1 MNILLV
7 TMEMQVGGAETH
19 VFELAKELKKRGNNV
34 IVMSA
39 GGKYAD
45 ELEKAGVKHIYAP
58 LKNKKPQNILKSYK
72 MIKETVISEKIDVVH
87 AHARIPGFI
96 SGLICKKLKLPLV
109 TTVHGIYKVTPLL
122 KLLTN
127 WGEKTLTVSEDI
139 KAQVIK
145 DYKLKEE
152 NVNVTVNG
160 INTNVFSK
168 GKSVVP
174 ELNDAKFKI
183 IHVSRLD
190 ADSSDIAEKLINI
203 MDELNKR
210 LNKNLELVIVGS
222 GNKFKY
228 LKELSK
234 DKESVKMLGLRTDV
248 SEILKAGNVFVGVSR
263 AALEAMATQLPV
275 ILAGNPNY
283 YQGYIGIFN
292 KSNLENAINTNFCCR
307 DCEETTNEK
316 LIKDIIEIYDMSKE
330 ERDEMGNYNR
340 SVVED
345 MYSVDKMVN
354 DCEKMYKE
362 VLKSK

>member
-45 ELEKAGVKHIYAP
+45 ELEKAGIKHIYAP

-72 MIKETVISEKIDVVH
+72 IIKETVINEKIDVVH

-96 SGLICKKLKLPLV
+96 SGLVCKKLKLPLV
-109 TTVHGIYKVTPLL
+109 TTVHGIYKVTPIL

-139 KAQVIK
+139 KSQVIK
-145 DYKLKEE
+145 DYKLNPED
-152 NVNVTVNG
+152 VSVTVNG
-160 INTNVFSK
+160 INTDVFSN

-174 ELNDAKFKI
+174 ELNDAKFKVV
-183 IHVSRLD
+183 HVSRLD
-190 ADSSDIAEKLINI
+190 IDSSDVAEKLINI
-203 MDELNKR
+203 IDELNKR
-210 LNKNLELVIVGS
+210 LNKNLELVIVGT
-222 GNKFKY
+222 GDKFED

-234 DKESVKMLGLRTDV
+234 NKDDVKMLGLRTDV
-248 SEILKAGNVFVGVSR
+248 SEILKAGNLFVGVSR

-283 YQGYIGIFN
+283 HQGYIGIFDKN
-292 KSNLENAINTNFCCR
+292 KLENAISTNFCCR
-307 DCEETTNEK
+307 DCEEVTNEK
-316 LIKDIIEIYDMSKE
+316 LIRDILEIYDMSKE
-330 ERDEMGNYNR
+330 EKEEMGKYNR

-362 VLKSK
+362 VLK

>member
-45 ELEKAGVKHIYAP
+45 ELEKAGIKHIYAP

-72 MIKETVISEKIDVVH
+72 IIKETVINEKIDVVH

-96 SGLICKKLKLPLV
+96 SGLVCKKLKLPLV
-109 TTVHGIYKVTPLL
+109 TTVHGIYKVTPIL

-139 KAQVIK
+139 KSQVIK
-145 DYKLKEE
+145 DYKLNPED
-152 NVNVTVNG
+152 VSVTVNG
-160 INTNVFSK
+160 INTDVFSN

-174 ELNDAKFKI
+174 ELNDAKFKVV
-183 IHVSRLD
+183 HVSRLD
-190 ADSSDIAEKLINI
+190 IDSSDVAEKLINI
-203 MDELNKR
+203 IDELNKR
-210 LNKNLELVIVGS
+210 LNKNLELVIVGT
-222 GNKFKY
+222 GNKFED

-234 DKESVKMLGLRTDV
+234 NKDDVKMLGLRTDV
-248 SEILKAGNVFVGVSR
+248 SEILKAGNLFVGVSR

-275 ILAGNPNY
+275 ILSGNPNY
-283 YQGYIGIFN
+283 HQGYIGIFD
-292 KSNLENAINTNFCCR
+292 KSKLENAISTNFCCR
-307 DCEETTNEK
+307 DCEEVTNEK
-316 LIKDIIEIYDMSKE
+316 LIRDILEIYDMSKE
-330 ERDEMGNYNR
+330 EKEEMGKYNR

-362 VLKSK
+362 VLK